1 MNSALKAQ
9 TTVVLSPAIQQK
21 LIQINA
27 AVLAAIPILKD
38 LGLLDAA
45 ATLAAGKSLTAQTL
59 SISPATAGQLCRSLS
74 RVPATDTVAAEVGAL
89 INSIPLTMRN
99 SRTVVARP
107 TPAHV
112 TPPVR
117 AAQPAPKVA
126 TPTKPAT
133 PPKTK

>member
-1 MNSALKAQ
+1 MNSAIKAQ

-45 ATLAAGKSLTAQTL
+45 ATLAAGKPLTAQTL

-74 RVPATDTVAAEVGAL
+74 RVPATDIVAADVGTL

-99 SRTVVARP
+99 SHVVVARP
-107 TPAHV
+107 TLAHV
-112 TPPVR
+112 TMPVR
-117 AAQPAPKVA
+117 ASQP
-126 TPTKPAT
+126 TPTATAPA
-133 PPKTK
+133 KAK